1 MNFQHD
7 EESNVFLGTYKGQ
20 DLYRSGKDVV
30 ARYGDAPPQYTAA
43 PLEFALQRPKG
54 HVLREAADRALN
66 L

>member
-7 EESNVFLGTYKGQ
+7 DDSNIFLGTYKGQ
-20 DLYRSGKDVV
+20 DLYLSGKDVV
-30 ARYGDAPPQYTAA
+30 ARFGDKPQQYSAI
-43 PLEFALQRPKG
+43 PMDLALTRPKG